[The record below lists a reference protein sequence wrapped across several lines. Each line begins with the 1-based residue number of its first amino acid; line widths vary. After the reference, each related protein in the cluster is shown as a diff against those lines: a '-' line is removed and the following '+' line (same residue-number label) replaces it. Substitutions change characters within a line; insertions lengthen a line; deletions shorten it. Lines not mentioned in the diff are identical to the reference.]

1 MKKIIGLS
9 VIGMTLFLA
18 SCGKNEQANSS
29 ETSQS
34 TVQTSE
40 TTATT
45 VSETATNDSNTE
57 TVVKETNSTATT
69 IAASSTAQSINT
81 SATTVPDSTIN
92 STSEMPS
99 FTPEQKQAL
108 DAIYAKYPN
117 YKDPDIAFIFWQMID
132 EDYLFKAYSLST
144 TEHGGSGTLT
154 FFRVS
159 PTGDVQET
167 DPSGNPY

>member
-18 SCGKNEQANSS
+18 SCGKNEQVTSS
-29 ETSQS
+29 KTSQS

-40 TTATT
+40 TTTTTT
-45 VSETATNDSNTE
+45 VSETATSDSNTE
-57 TVVKETNSTATT
+57 TVVKETNSTVTT
-69 IAASSTAQSINT
+69 TPASSTGQSTNT
-81 SATTVPDSTIN
+81 SATN

-108 DAIYAKYPN
+108 DAIYEKYPK
-117 YKDPDIAFIFWQMID
+117 YKDSDIAFIFWQMID
-132 EDYLFKAYSLST
+132 GDYLFKAYSLSAS
-144 TEHGGSGTLT
+144 ERGGSGTLT

-159 PTGDVQET
+159 PIGEVQET